1 MTKRRE
7 SREQAFTLLFEKTV
21 TGDSMEDIIE
31 MAKEARDVVI
41 DPYCEKLT
49 ALTELYLDEIDHTI
63 EENLRGWSLRRLSKM
78 TLTILRVAVCEMQ
91 FMQADDVPVS
101 VSINEAVELTK
112 KYGADED
119 YQFVNGLLGAVARD
133 HGLNEEAAVEPAEQ

>member
-1 MTKRRE
+1 
-7 SREQAFTLLFEKTV
+7 
-21 TGDSMEDIIE
+21 MEDIIE
-31 MAKEARDVVI
+31 MAEEARDVVI

-91 FMQADDVPVS
+91 FMRADDVPVS
-101 VSINEAVELTK
+101 VSINEAVELAK
-112 KYGADED
+112 IYGNEKDAS
-119 YQFVNGLLGAVARD
+119 YVNGVLSTIAKKLEGAK
-133 HGLNEEAAVEPAEQ
+133 NETESENA

>member
-63 EENLRGWSLRRLSKM
+63 EENLRGLRRLSKI

-91 FMQADDVPVS
+91 FMRADDVPVS
-101 VSINEAVELTK
+101 VSINEAVELAK
-112 KYGADED
+112 IYGNEKDAS
-119 YQFVNGLLGAVARD
+119 YVNGVLSTIAKKLEGAK
-133 HGLNEEAAVEPAEQ
+133 NETESENA

>member
-41 DPYCEKLT
+41 D
-49 ALTELYLDEIDHTI
+49 HTI

-91 FMQADDVPVS
+91 FMRADDVPVS
-101 VSINEAVELTK
+101 VSINEAVELAK
-112 KYGADED
+112 IYGNEKDAS
-119 YQFVNGLLGAVARD
+119 YVNGVLSTIAKKLEGAK
-133 HGLNEEAAVEPAEQ
+133 NETESENA

>member
-63 EENLRGWSLRRLSKM
+63 EENWSLRRLSKM

-91 FMQADDVPVS
+91 FMRADDVPVS
-101 VSINEAVELTK
+101 VSINEAVELAK
-112 KYGADED
+112 IYGNEKDAS
-119 YQFVNGLLGAVARD
+119 YVNGVLSTIAKKLEGAK
-133 HGLNEEAAVEPAEQ
+133 NETESENA

>member
-31 MAKEARDVVI
+31 MAKEARDVVV

-91 FMQADDVPVS
+91 FMRADDVPVS
-101 VSINEAVELTK
+101 VSINEAVELAK
-112 KYGADED
+112 KYGTDESPA
-119 YQFVNGLLGAVARD
+119 FINGVLAKLV
-133 HGLNEEAAVEPAEQ
+133 